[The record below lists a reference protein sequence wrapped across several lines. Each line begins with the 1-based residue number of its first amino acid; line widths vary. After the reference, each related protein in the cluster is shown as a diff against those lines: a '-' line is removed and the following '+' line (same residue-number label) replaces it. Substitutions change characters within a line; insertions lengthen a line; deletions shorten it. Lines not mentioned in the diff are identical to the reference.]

1 MTQSV
6 THSKDSANISVLGI
20 RLGAF
25 FDAGLAVLRSG
36 NILAL
41 INVVNLRRA
50 RLVLGWVTVLRAD
63 KPSRYGTSQT
73 RLTQPSTLRGM
84 EK

>member
-41 INVVNLRRA
+41 INVV
-50 RLVLGWVTVLRAD
+50 D
-63 KPSRYGTSQT
+63 QCS
-73 RLTQPSTLRGM
+73 
-84 EK
+84 